1 MRKRESMDKCSEP
14 EGEQIALE
22 TRQQQPLPEGWLN
35 KWQNRQAAIEDRW
48 RNYEYGD

>member
-1 MRKRESMDKCSEP
+1 MATESKQNEQQ
-14 EGEQIALE
+14 GEQIALE
-22 TRQQQPLPEGWLN
+22 TRQQQPLPEGWTN